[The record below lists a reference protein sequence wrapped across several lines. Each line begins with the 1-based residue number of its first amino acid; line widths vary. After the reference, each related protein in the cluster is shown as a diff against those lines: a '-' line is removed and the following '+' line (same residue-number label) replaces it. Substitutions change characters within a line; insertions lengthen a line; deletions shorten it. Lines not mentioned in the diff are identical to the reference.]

1 MHTPYTSSFGDAVAV
16 AGTSAAA
23 VLSAVVWRRPP
34 KSIVASVLLFAA
46 IWLAAIS
53 PFEAKLLTD
62 LGATLSPEHT
72 AFVLALTRVAV
83 VLAFVIAPPRLF
95 ALPVAVGTVGLWK
108 IAAYL
113 KESDA
118 EIAVLHVAFFAAAYA
133 IHVRLASRPASP
145 AVTPSR
151 MRRHALHDT
160 LLFSAATTLGGI
172 VCVYVLERFCN
183 SGDEWAYT
191 YQADLFAHF
200 KAYGEVPSCP
210 GLFQNYWVFFYLG
223 RAFTQYTPGWPLVM
237 APFQRL
243 GIGWLASPFVFGA
256 LCVAIARLARRAAA
270 ADPTADEKQIAWA
283 GTIAGLSAL
292 LPVGMLLN
300 AGSRFSHMLVAACFA
315 WAAEC
320 VCAIAT
326 ADTSRRAQWLWG
338 AGLGVAT
345 SLMVATRYPDGSALG
360 VGIFVVFVY
369 WLVRRRIGWRAFVAT
384 TLAFGAIAALSLVI
398 LRLQLGEWFKTGY
411 SIADQ
416 YFSFA
421 KPVFSMPKPNEFK
434 YGVPL
439 GTGSYMWWPCAPAFA
454 VAGFLLARGRGIAIG
469 FMTSIGPPIC
479 MAMYAAIE
487 FGRGWDSGYGPR
499 YNLPS
504 VVPMAIGGGLL
515 LAPVV
520 RDAVR
525 RHGATLRRA
534 GPAVL
539 ATAAIVAA
547 TFRIAPLIYP
557 EAHFEV
563 HERDGT
569 LRAIADASLKQAVVT
584 VKGGE
589 VGMDPLDL
597 TQNLPSQ
604 KNPDVLILLKTF
616 GPDWECGR
624 KKYAD
629 RQWYRAVGKT
639 ADVKLEPE

>member
-160 LLFSAATTLGGI
+160 LLFMAATTLGGI

-200 KAYGEVPSCP
+200 KAYGDVPSCP

-315 WAAEC
+315 WAAESA
-320 VCAIAT
+320 CAIAT

-525 RHGATLRRA
+525 RHGATLRRV

-539 ATAAIVAA
+539 ATAAVVTA

-569 LRAIADASLKQAVVT
+569 LRAIADAHLTHSVVT

-597 TQNLPSQ
+597 TQNLPSD